1 MIQIQDIDEFPE
13 PLDSEYARACAEI
26 FEYLGEAHAPL
37 PPGKLQILRGQIE
50 NDGSPTPCIR
60 IIHRDFGNKQKM
72 INFHLRFSRQRKRY
86 DPPFTICYQNLSNL
100 SSIGDSVSMTWTSRE
115 ESLCGRL
122 IETGAGKRQ
131 VRSTIGGLLEVGAK
145 LYALTA
151 YHSQDGEFGE
161 SSVPSTQDILE
172 GLIDRG
178 DFNYDIDPPTAVAR
192 YEGQTE
198 FQEESVE
205 STEKSKI
212 DFSAAAGSILST
224 GSDWALVE
232 LDHDSMKLPNWLWF
246 DVNQDTKDPDAK
258 QPASSVVPRYLTS
271 VMPPATSTQVQT
283 VIVIAGV
290 SGMVTATISRKL
302 SQMRL
307 DSGILVNVWTLSFDS
322 FKGQGLKKGDSG
334 SWVVEPQSGAVYGHV
349 IASSHLNAFVLPL
362 QTIMDEIDTEQC
374 YLPTPFA
381 CFANLA
387 RNYRKSNNT
396 DSAEE
401 FAARAMADDV
411 LEASTSNEFAQLIR
425 ARGSHPFTPAQT
437 YSDLQP
443 FTVFQYLVEKAG
455 CRLPPYEEVVAW
467 FTSEHT
473 PFWKDFRASPIIVG
487 QLWMRITRGNTIV
500 TSFPKGYGRDLAD
513 PSSIYMSIRRK
524 LADRATHIAI
534 EPYDIALVII
544 DECIGAFFQRP
555 ESPAAELKAVP
566 HGISA
571 LTQDVATIAD
581 KTWILREAHRTLL
594 PSRSAVASSDI
605 LLQLLN
611 LRLDIEELIQD
622 LSMVAQVLAEQSTCV
637 DDFIKMGA
645 LVAKGIQHD
654 RLLSPDWIEPQL
666 IKSRINSHKYE
677 VKSLADTASGVHR
690 TIVSLLQHV
699 HLKTLLKEGT
709 DFTRK

>member
-1 MIQIQDIDEFPE
+1 
-13 PLDSEYARACAEI
+13 
-26 FEYLGEAHAPL
+26 
-37 PPGKLQILRGQIE
+37 
-50 NDGSPTPCIR
+50 
-60 IIHRDFGNKQKM
+60 M

-100 SSIGDSVSMTWTSRE
+100 SSIGDPVSMAWTS
-115 ESLCGRL
+115 
-122 IETGAGKRQ
+122 
-131 VRSTIGGLLEVGAK
+131 
-145 LYALTA
+145 
-151 YHSQDGEFGE
+151 HGEFGE
-161 SSVPSTQDILE
+161 SSIPSTQDILE
-172 GLIDRG
+172 GLIDRS
-178 DFNYDIDPPTAVAR
+178 DVNYDIDPPTAVAR

-232 LDHDSMKLPNWLWF
+232 LAHDSMKLPNWLWF

-283 VIVIAGV
+283 AIVIAGV
-290 SGMVTATISRKL
+290 SG
-302 SQMRL
+302 Q
-307 DSGILVNVWTLSFDS
+307 D
-322 FKGQGLKKGDSG
+322 LKKGDSR

-374 YLPTPFA
+374 HLPTPFA

-467 FTSEHT
+467 LTSEHT
-473 PFWKDFRASPIIVG
+473 PFWYLTMEDVH
-487 QLWMRITRGNTIV
+487 QLLH
-500 TSFPKGYGRDLAD
+500 DLGLSLKQ
-513 PSSIYMSIRRK
+513 PP
-524 LADRATHIAI
+524 TG
-534 EPYDIALVII
+534 EPY
-544 DECIGAFFQRP
+544 
-555 ESPAAELKAVP
+555 S
-566 HGISA
+566 
-571 LTQDVATIAD
+571 
-581 KTWILREAHRTLL
+581 W
-594 PSRSAVASSDI
+594 
-605 LLQLLN
+605 
-611 LRLDIEELIQD
+611 
-622 LSMVAQVLAEQSTCV
+622 
-637 DDFIKMGA
+637 
-645 LVAKGIQHD
+645 
-654 RLLSPDWIEPQL
+654 
-666 IKSRINSHKYE
+666 
-677 VKSLADTASGVHR
+677 KSLYATGHCFLDYSQT
-690 TIVSLLQHV
+690 
-699 HLKTLLKEGT
+699 
-709 DFTRK
+709 F